1 MNYHFGFSWKG
12 LIIFLLPMI
21 PNIFY
26 FLIPALDI
34 SGNNAN
40 SHLIL
45 DVLEHGSQAIF
56 FFLLIFVVRE
66 QASEMRCP
74 YIIGMAIMLIFY
86 YGLWILYFT
95 GNANSIIFLG
105 MAVLPVVYFI
115 LAEIWL
121 QNYLAIIPTVL
132 LVLCMSLIH
141 ICLLRIK
148 GRTTI
153 LLNFDCAFSMYSISR
168 IKFRVVR
175 LEVSHSLRQG
185 CPT

>member
-1 MNYHFGFSWKG
+1 MLLGHQEEYQRSGFIIKCKLKNISIMRKRGSNELSFWFFMEGSDNLFLANDTKYILFFNSCVRYIRKQCKQPFDFRCFGARKSG
-12 LIIFLLPMI
+12 
-21 PNIFY
+21 
-26 FLIPALDI
+26 DI
-34 SGNNAN
+34 
-40 SHLIL
+40 
-45 DVLEHGSQAIF
+45 
-56 FFLLIFVVRE
+56 FFLLIFVVKK

-132 LVLCMSLIH
+132 FGIVHVINTYL
-141 ICLLRIK
+141 
-148 GRTTI
+148 
-153 LLNFDCAFSMYSISR
+153 SIAN
-168 IKFRVVR
+168 
-175 LEVSHSLRQG
+175 
-185 CPT
+185 